1 MLEQH
6 QGDLINKVIELSI
19 AAHRC
24 RAAARTDKKAL
35 SGLNRC
41 AERYTQ
47 QASHLLEQLLKQM

>member
-1 MLEQH
+1 MLEKH
-6 QGDLINKVIELSI
+6 QDDLIKKVVELSI

-35 SGLNRC
+35 AGLNRC

-47 QASHLLEQLLKQM
+47 QASDLLEQLLKQV